1 MGRRTLEP
9 LCYPIHMEKELT
21 ISIPKTKYKIYAKQ
35 YGSLDRPVVIFVHGL
50 TGHMDEHLFFNGARY
65 FYQQGISSFRFNLY
79 GAEDDERNLTDCTLQ
94 THAHDLNIVIN
105 YLQTQKVK
113 KLFAIGHS
121 YGGPTILLANHNK
134 FDAIVFWDASYNY
147 RLDDSKELPKTKLR
161 YLDWGVWPLIG
172 DAMYK
177 EAQTFDQKKL
187 FNDFNTPIKVI
198 TAGKSYYEDRK
209 KNYDYAKEPKAY
221 YQVKDAGHTFTE
233 EGKAD
238 ELYKESLEWINK
250 YI

>member
-1 MGRRTLEP
+1 
-9 LCYPIHMEKELT
+9 MEKELT

-35 YGSLDRPVVIFVHGL
+35 YGNLDRPVVIFIHGL

-65 FYQQGISSFRFNLY
+65 FHQQGITSFRFNLY
-79 GAEDDERNLTDCTLQ
+79 GSEEDARNLTDCTLQ
-94 THAHDLNIVIN
+94 THAHDLNIVIDYIQEKKPN
-105 YLQTQKVK
+105 

-121 YGGPTILLANHNK
+121 YGGPTILLANHQEL
-134 FDAIVFWDASYNY
+134 DAVVFWDASYNS
-147 RLDDSKELPKTKLR
+147 RLEDSKQLTKTNWR

-172 DAMYK
+172 DDMYK
-177 EAQTFDQKKL
+177 EAQTFNQKKL
-187 FNDFNTPIKVI
+187 FKDFNTPIKVI

-209 KNYDYAKEPKAY
+209 KNYDLANKPKAY

-233 EGKAD
+233 EDKAE
-238 ELYKESLEWINK
+238 ELYKESLKWLNK